1 MNEVPLFNHEMEWL
15 GSFRKRNLEMRKKL
29 EDMGV
34 KKDFML
40 ANNEFGL
47 NWNWRSYP
55 GFNRYTLSLIN
66 LEQGLEMFKSG
77 MDSMAL
83 WNSLGWGFMGKTM
96 LMDHQY
102 GNRMNPVYFGLEMLW
117 QSVGW
122 EMLEM
127 TTPEKRLHG
136 FCATN
141 RKMGEYTCKQLLLLL
156 YFIWG
161 FYDPFP
167 RVLFLTPLLLLS
179 SAIAFGAVLWLP
191 LKEGNSSRETELQE
205 TQVKYS

>member
-1 MNEVPLFNHEMEWL
+1 
-15 GSFRKRNLEMRKKL
+15 MRKKL

-34 KKDFML
+34 KKYFML

>member
-1 MNEVPLFNHEMEWL
+1 MPLFDHEFPEL
-15 GSFRKRNLEMRKKL
+15 GNFRKRTLDMRKKL

-77 MDSMAL
+77 LDSMTL
-83 WNSLGWGFMGKTM
+83 WDSIGWGFMGKTM
-96 LMDHQY
+96 LMDTQY
-102 GNRMNPVYFGLEMLW
+102 DNRMNPVYFGLEMLW

-122 EMLEM
+122 DMLEM
-127 TTPEKRLHG
+127 TTSERRLHG

-141 RKMGEYTCKQLLLLL
+141 WKLGEYSCQNFFL
-156 YFIWG
+156 
-161 FYDPFP
+161 
-167 RVLFLTPLLLLS
+167 LFLSPFTSFSHKICIRINLYIVTVQFCHFL
-179 SAIAFGAVLWLP
+179 
-191 LKEGNSSRETELQE
+191 
-205 TQVKYS
+205 YSVVCNNILFWISYKA

>member
-1 MNEVPLFNHEMEWL
+1 MRNKKHKFCKVTPWEWMNEVPLFNHEMEWL

-141 RKMGEYTCKQLLLLL
+141 RKMGEYTCKKLLLLL
-156 YFIWG
+156 YFRSPLHSSPQEITH
-161 FYDPFP
+161 PSC
-167 RVLFLTPLLLLS
+167 VL
-179 SAIAFGAVLWLP
+179 I
-191 LKEGNSSRETELQE
+191 LKCYIL
-205 TQVKYS
+205 

>member
-1 MNEVPLFNHEMEWL
+1 MNEVPLFDHEFPEL
-15 GSFRKRNLEMRKKL
+15 GNFRKRTLDMRKKL

-77 MDSMAL
+77 LDSMTL
-83 WNSLGWGFMGKTM
+83 WDSIGWGFMGKTM
-96 LMDHQY
+96 LMDTQY
-102 GNRMNPVYFGLEMLW
+102 DTRMNPVYFGLEMLW

-127 TTPEKRLHG
+127 TTAEKRLHG

-141 RKMGEYTCKQLLLLL
+141 RKMGEYTCKQLLLLI

>member
-179 SAIAFGAVLWLP
+179 SAIAFGAVLCLP

>member
-179 SAIAFGAVLWLP
+179 SAMAFGAVLWLP

>member
-141 RKMGEYTCKQLLLLL
+141 RKMGEYTCKQLLLLI